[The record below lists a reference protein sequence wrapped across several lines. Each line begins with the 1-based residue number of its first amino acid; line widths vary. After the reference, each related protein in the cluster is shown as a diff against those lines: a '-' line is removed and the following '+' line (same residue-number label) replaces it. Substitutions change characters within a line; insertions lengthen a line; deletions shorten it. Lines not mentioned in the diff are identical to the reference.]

1 LISSADH
8 PSKKG
13 LLIICDLKASFTMPG
28 ILSAFTRDFVN
39 LFFPPACPACN
50 NILLTQE
57 SHICT
62 GCLYNMPRTNFHL
75 DPDNPMAQLFWGRVK
90 VESAAAMYYFE
101 KGSKCRKIFH
111 PIKYRGQ
118 KELARYMGEI
128 YAAELLRTDR
138 FCDIDVILPV
148 PLHPSKLKKRGFNQ
162 SEWFAKGLAQ
172 IMDKPVPV
180 GVLQRILGAETQTGK
195 SRLERWENVKDNFRL
210 SHPEIVENKHA
221 LLVDDVVTTGAT
233 LEACAGV
240 LLAHP
245 GVRVS
250 ILTLAYA

>member
-1 LISSADH
+1 LISNEGH
-8 PSKKG
+8 PIKKSTPT
-13 LLIICDLKASFTMPG
+13 IYDLNLVQTMPG
-28 ILSAFTRDFVN
+28 TLSTYARDFVN
-39 LFFPPACPACN
+39 LFFPPVCTACS

-75 DPDNPMAQLFWGRVK
+75 DADNPMAQLFWGRVK
-90 VESAAAMYYFE
+90 VENAAAMYYFE
-101 KGSKCRKIFH
+101 KGSKCRKILH
-111 PIKYRGQ
+111 QIKYRGR
-118 KELARYMGEI
+118 KELARYIGTI
-128 YAAELLRTDR
+128 YATELVRSGR

-148 PLHPSKLKKRGFNQ
+148 PLHPSRLKKRGFNQ
-162 SEWFAKGLAQ
+162 SEWFAQGLAE
-172 IMDKPVPV
+172 IMDKPLPGELLVRV
-180 GVLQRILGAETQTGK
+180 LGAETQTGK
-195 SRLERWENVKDNFRL
+195 TRIERWENVRDNFRL
-210 SHPEIVENKHA
+210 SHPEMIENKHA

-233 LEACAGV
+233 LEACALV